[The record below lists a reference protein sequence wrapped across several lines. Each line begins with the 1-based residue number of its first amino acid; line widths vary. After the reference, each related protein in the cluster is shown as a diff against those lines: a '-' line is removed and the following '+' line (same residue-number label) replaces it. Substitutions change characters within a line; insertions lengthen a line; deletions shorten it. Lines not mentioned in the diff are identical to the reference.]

1 MAYEKVI
8 IIGGGFAGI
17 NVAKKLKRA
26 QVEITLIDKRN
37 HHLFQPLL
45 YQVATAALAP
55 RDIAYPIREILKN
68 QLNTTVIMNEVVS
81 IDTAAKTVQLSTGN
95 DLKYDYLVIAPGSS
109 HSYFGHD
116 EWHTYAPGLK
126 TLSNAIDIR
135 EKTLLAFEKAEVCDS
150 LHEAQK
156 FLRFVIVGGGPTGV
170 ELAGAIAEI
179 AHKTMLKNFRHI
191 DTNNTEI
198 YLIEGNSHILKMYPE
213 PLSLKAREYLV
224 DLGVKV
230 LTDTRV
236 QEITSSGVQYGDQ
249 FLETENIF
257 WAAGVHASPLL
268 KTIGAELD
276 RAGRV
281 IVEPDLSIKDHPNT
295 FVVGDAASLKGEDGT
310 PLPGLAQVAMQEGKY
325 VADIIKRRLLP
336 KKRKPFV
343 YNDRGSMATIGR
355 ARAVAWVKGRQ
366 IVGFKAWFL
375 WSIIHVMYLVG
386 FRNRLVVTSEW
397 FFWYFFGQRGSR
409 LILGSFKR
417 FKEKMDLLKGK
428 KMKMD

>member
-26 QVEITLIDKRN
+26 HLEITLIDRRN

-55 RDIAYPIREILKN
+55 RDIAYPIREILKK
-68 QLNTTVIMNEVVS
+68 QKNTTVMMNEVVS
-81 IDTAAKTVQLSTGN
+81 INTKAKKVHLST
-95 DLKYDYLVIAPGSS
+95 DIALQYDYLVIAPGSS

-135 EKTLLAFEKAEVCDS
+135 EKILLAFEKAEVCDS
-150 LHEAQK
+150 LQESQK

-179 AHKTMLKNFRHI
+179 AHKTMLKNFRRI

-198 YLIEGNSHILKMYPE
+198 YLIEGNSHILKAYPE

-236 QEITSSGVQYGDQ
+236 QEITSKGVQFGDH
-249 FLETENIF
+249 FLETENVF

-268 KTIGAELD
+268 ETIGAELD

-281 IVEPDLSIKDHPNT
+281 LVEPDLSIKDHPNT
-295 FVVGDAASLKGEDGT
+295 FVIGDAASVKGEDGS
-310 PLPGLAQVAMQEGKY
+310 PLPGLAQVAMQQGKY
-325 VADIIKRRLLP
+325 VANLINKRLLP
-336 KKRKPFV
+336 EARKQFV
-343 YNDRGSMATIGR
+343 YNDRGSMATIGE

-366 IVGFKAWFL
+366 IVGLKAWLL
-375 WSIIHVMYLVG
+375 WSVIHVMYLVG

-397 FFWYFFGQRGSR
+397 FFWYLFGQRGSR
-409 LILGSFKR
+409 LIFGSFKK
-417 FKEKMDLLKGK
+417 FKEKKEQLLGK